1 MAENINPKSLLKNSV
16 VTGHIPGPME
26 QAAVQVYFERGS
38 KPVLEKNLWRWAAFG
53 STATALMLGASII
66 ILLPLKSIE
75 TIQINKG
82 VEGRLIADSS
92 DAKKFSPDDDS
103 KAAWLSDWVSDLTEI
118 NAPTWQRNVER
129 ALSKTTSTAID
140 QAKDYLNRDENQP
153 ARLLYDR
160 PEFVREF
167 KRESI
172 NTLQPNVLLIRYTL
186 TSRPSPGAPKTLK
199 TFAMTVTLNY
209 VKPKT
214 REEVV
219 RNPSGLVVQTFNIS
233 EESIK

>member
-1 MAENINPKSLLKNSV
+1 MAEKNNQKSQFKMAAV
-16 VTGHIPGPME
+16 AGHVPGPME
-26 QAAVQVYFERGS
+26 QAAVQTYFERGS
-38 KPVLEKNLWRWAAFG
+38 KPILERNLWRWAAFG
-53 STATALMLGASII
+53 SSATSLLLITAII

-82 VEGRLIADSS
+82 NEGRLVADSS
-92 DAKKFSPDDDS
+92 DAKKFSVDDDS
-103 KAAWLSDWVSDLTEI
+103 KAAWVSDWASDLTEI

-129 ALSKTTSTAID
+129 ALSKTASTAID

-153 ARLLYDR
+153 ARLLHDR

-186 TSRPSPGAPKTLK
+186 TSRPNPGSPKSAK

-209 VKPKT
+209 LKPKT

-233 EESIK
+233 EESNK